1 MSLSTAFNTA
11 RSSLLGTQTQ
21 MSVVSRNTAGASDP
35 YYSRKIA
42 SVVTEAGAVRVS
54 VARASDIALYKKVL
68 TASSGVMEQQSIMLG
83 LDNLNATIGDTEHGN
98 SPSSLLGKM
107 RTALTQFSQAPE
119 NTTLA
124 KTFLNS
130 AAELVSNLNKAS
142 ETTQKT
148 RQAADTAI
156 DNSVARV
163 NELLG
168 KFGGLNQEVMRGIA
182 LGSDVSDALDSRDAL
197 ISQISEELGVQVLQ
211 RENGDIALY
220 TDSGVPLF
228 DQSARTVTFTRTN
241 SFSPGSSG
249 GAVFVD
255 GVPVTGPGSPMPLQS
270 GSIVG
275 HAAVRDELSVA
286 YQSQLD
292 ELARGLVDAF
302 KEVDQSGGG
311 LPDMAGIFSIM
322 GSSAVPGSPTA
333 AGLAARLQINP
344 DLLGQPDGGLAALRD
359 GGVNGAAYRYN
370 PAAAGSDSAFSG
382 RLEGLMG
389 EVEANRPIDASLGF
403 GATQSLIGIANASAG
418 WLQSQR
424 VDTNARQTYAE
435 AVLTQASASLSNA
448 TGVNIDDETAK
459 MIQLEQSYSASAKLI
474 ATIND
479 MMKSLMAMV

>member
-42 SVVTEAGAVRVS
+42 SVVTETGAVRVS

-68 TASSGVMEQQSIMLG
+68 TATSGVMEQRSIMLG
-83 LDNLNATIGDTEHGN
+83 LDGLNSTVGDTALGH
-98 SPSSLLGKM
+98 SPSALLGTM
-107 RTALTQFSQAPE
+107 RSALTQFSQSPD

-124 KTFLNS
+124 KAFLN
-130 AAELVSNLNKAS
+130 AASDVASSLNKAT

-148 RQAADTAI
+148 RQAADSAI
-156 DNSVARV
+156 SVSV
-163 NELLG
+163 NRINDLLG
-168 KFGGLNQEVMRGIA
+168 KFGALNQEVMRGMA
-182 LGSDVSDALDSRDAL
+182 LGADVSDAMDSRDAL
-197 ISQISEELGVQVLQ
+197 ISQIAEEMGVQVLQ
-211 RENGDIALY
+211 RENGDLALY

-228 DQSARTVTFTRTN
+228 DQSARTVTFSRTN
-241 SFSPGSSG
+241 SFAPGTAG
-249 GAVFVD
+249 NAVYVD
-255 GVPVTGPGSPMPLQS
+255 GVPVTGPGSPMPLQ
-270 GSIVG
+270 GGAIVG
-275 HAAVRDELSVA
+275 QATVRDELAVT

-302 KEVDQSGGG
+302 KETDQSGAS
-311 LPDMAGIFSIM
+311 LPDLAGIFSVL
-322 GSSAVPGSPTA
+322 GSTGVPGSPAA

-344 DLLGQPDGGLAALRD
+344 ALLSQPDGGLAALRD
-359 GGVNGAAYRYN
+359 GGINGAAYRYN
-370 PAAAGSDSAFSG
+370 PAVAGKDPAFSG

-389 EVEANRPIDASLGF
+389 QFDVERPVDPALGF
-403 GATQSLIGIANASAG
+403 GATQSLLGVANASAG
-418 WLQSQR
+418 WLQGQR
-424 VDTNARQTYAE
+424 VDTNARQSYAE
-435 AVLTQASASLSNA
+435 SVLTQASTSLSNA

-474 ATIND
+474 STINE